1 MSELMKKTPGLE
13 QFSYDPKS
21 VKINNNKLE
30 LPLSIDGKSQVDA
43 RIIIENG
50 TMYLTNQWYDSSDI
64 DSQNTIRKGK
74 VTIGQVKDFSTFS
87 QDSVELIS
95 PEFIAKSAQQ
105 ANPQEYYR
113 KEFQKNITT
122 IPATKSDDLTMIQA
136 GIAHS
141 LSQNKVQESVRGL
154 MLWWNNDGSQSLD
167 STTTNGPFYEEIQ
180 QYESA
185 SDKTITKESHKQTFD
200 ILNVMRNTMLKNSAQ
215 ENIQLKDTIKKLQW
229 LLHDPSFTTRINE
242 YLKNHPS
249 QEATPEQAILLTL
262 NPQERNG
269 ELNHS
274 KDSLQMFLKL
284 FGTNPQ
290 PGQESNNSIRNDS
303 LNKVVESLTNES
315 DFDTIDRNNIIPTN
329 NPMIEQIHNKY
340 KPTNADTELEKALSS
355 I

>member
-1 MSELMKKTPGLE
+1 MKKTTGLE

-30 LPLSIDGKSQVDA
+30 LPLSINGKSQVDA

-122 IPATKSDDLTMIQA
+122 ILATKSDDLTMIQA

-141 LSQNKVQESVRGL
+141 LSQNRVQESVRGL
-154 MLWWNNDGSQSLD
+154 ML
-167 STTTNGPFYEEIQ
+167 
-180 QYESA
+180 
-185 SDKTITKESHKQTFD
+185 
-200 ILNVMRNTMLKNSAQ
+200 
-215 ENIQLKDTIKKLQW
+215 
-229 LLHDPSFTTRINE
+229 
-242 YLKNHPS
+242 
-249 QEATPEQAILLTL
+249 
-262 NPQERNG
+262 
-269 ELNHS
+269 
-274 KDSLQMFLKL
+274 
-284 FGTNPQ
+284 
-290 PGQESNNSIRNDS
+290 
-303 LNKVVESLTNES
+303 
-315 DFDTIDRNNIIPTN
+315 
-329 NPMIEQIHNKY
+329 
-340 KPTNADTELEKALSS
+340 
-355 I
+355 